1 MTSQASTLLGI
12 PLEWYRQM
20 RQGNPVYFDPRFR
33 FWQVFRY
40 DDAIRVLTD
49 PATFSSEPAPG
60 SRQPRLPSILGMDEP
75 RHRKLRNI
83 VSTVFTPR
91 ALTQLTP
98 FITDVTNKL
107 LDAAVERGE
116 MDVVQDLAYPL
127 PITVIA
133 TMLGVPPDD
142 RAMFQDWST
151 RLVTGPRHAT
161 TSTEEQAKVAMTL
174 RNYFTVRLDDHRQ
187 HSHDDLMTRLIEA
200 EVDGERL
207 SQEELLDFCQ
217 LLLIA
222 GYETT
227 ANLIGN
233 AMVAFEDHPDVVA
246 ELRNDPSLMKGA
258 VEEILR
264 CYPSV
269 AGATRV
275 AKVAAVV
282 GEQEIEPN
290 QVVSIHIASANYDER
305 QFPDA
310 DRFNIRREPNRHIAF
325 GYGIHF
331 CLGAPLAR
339 LEAAV
344 ALNLLLERLTDIRRI
359 PDRAVNPIRAIFTFG
374 VEHFPVTF
382 RVRSIL

>member
-174 RNYFTVRLDDHRQ
+174 RNYFTVRLNDHRQ

-233 AMVAFEDHPDVVA
+233 AMVAFEDHPEAVE
-246 ELRNDPSLMKGA
+246 ELRHNPELMSSA

-269 AGATRV
+269 SGA
-275 AKVAAVV
+275 
-282 GEQEIEPN
+282 
-290 QVVSIHIASANYDER
+290 
-305 QFPDA
+305 
-310 DRFNIRREPNRHIAF
+310 
-325 GYGIHF
+325 
-331 CLGAPLAR
+331 AR
-339 LEAAV
+339 LTTMATM
-344 ALNLLLERLTDIRRI
+344 LGGQ
-359 PDRAVNPIRAIFTFG
+359 AID
-374 VEHFPVTF
+374 
-382 RVRSIL
+382 